1 MDIYDK
7 SGRKI
12 TIGVME
18 ELPIT
23 KDCEHEEEL
32 MKSDFVKLSW
42 NDTDN
47 RTIPVDSYIIP
58 YEDGVKYSLL
68 EPYYPEQKSEIEY
81 RYEPEFQHPKMIYS
95 KVTFKRP
102 SKDSEANDITLLDW
116 SYVGDI
122 YTLLQYFCDQMNEV
136 YGFSGAEEIGFQVIG
151 ELNINIANIS
161 FQTQDILSA
170 LTNLANQCEC
180 EWHLDWSMRTLYF
193 GRILF
198 HRTGMVPQ
206 LIVGGNITT
215 PSVRNSKDGY
225 WNAFEPQGSTR
236 NITRRAASGEYVL
249 ANIRLS
255 LRGDDYPDG
264 IVYTDGKGNII
275 SKSDFERRGE
285 RAFVKSLIFEDVFPK
300 LDLYV
305 YNVRY
310 RERYLL
316 EDPEDP
322 ESKVISYYDASG
334 KPVYKRYSV
343 WYMNLAYPTYDVNGH
358 VTRWTD
364 YDISEVRN
372 YDVAIK
378 RIISND
384 LDYHYLE
391 IELDLRVSASWF
403 TNESTQWP
411 NSYIVEL
418 SCNGHEVKG
427 YVNGYYFS
435 EDGSCR
441 FYSEYSD
448 TGSDERDE
456 TSLERITAF
465 QNAISEGGMVTFV
478 SGMNREKFP
487 KYYSQIIDGK
497 SLYGQFKVNTS
508 EDALSSPLAGRGDG
522 DNGNY
527 GFEMVYL
534 GIEGKEYI
542 DDANTEPTDDGDTGI
557 VDMKGNRALATE
569 KDYEIV
575 FQQSGDYILPTTLSQ
590 LIIPKGGMDGKE
602 YITDLQGL
610 EDKDKGLTGNIV
622 NLYNIVMTPAYE
634 ESAKTDLE
642 NRTKKYIAL
651 SVEDNNSYSFKSDP
665 ISFSE
670 RFHTPLYIGEK
681 VDYIDGSTYTA
692 LNPLSTRVM
701 KLVTKL
707 DYSFEQEITI
717 GNEVLKG
724 SQQTLKEQVQSMV
737 SYGASGGGGGGGTGE
752 GGGMSE
758 SAMRQ
763 LLKNEG
769 AEFFLSKK
777 YDDQA
782 VGAIGFMKGIWFGI
796 KDWFIDNTGSANLF
810 NATING
816 LLTAYNAVINT
827 VKSSNY
833 SGDGMLDTGWRITND
848 YQGGNS
854 KATFDFLYIRKKA
867 LFEELE
873 IRKLSHIGG
882 NFCLSGASGRVWR
895 VEYFDKDGKPLGYD
909 VKLVPWTFKGMVLML
924 FAKNKLNK
932 YWGREKLIE
941 RKLTDEER
949 SKVRTIRVYMFTD
962 DGSTE
967 TMLNWTVGAQA
978 RCQSFNITK
987 QMEFDGSSWK
997 GLKVGNTYWYR
1008 LVTATGD
1015 KVMDDGNTHQYV
1027 EFRVDPTK
1035 EGTAY
1040 EWADAGSDFPSVGDA
1055 FVQMGHRTR
1064 EDQSNVIML
1073 ETANEDSPAI
1083 KMYAGVNWWT
1093 VSENQLVAT
1102 MSPKGW
1108 KVSAES
1114 FEWMT
1119 RYGERFHQT
1128 INRGV
1133 WVLIPLDE
1141 DGERKCYFN
1150 DMVSHNGCYWRC
1162 IVAQGSYTTDEPSES
1177 SSAWS
1182 KEVYAG
1188 IAPYLTLSD
1197 QMLGIPCEK
1206 DGKATTSYGKAIT
1219 VKLMVTNLEATI
1231 TNLTLTGGDSHVE
1244 KTAYNKIAV
1253 TYSSGSAVTN
1263 KDYTITVEGD
1273 LNGNHYVATDKI
1285 SVYAVIR
1292 GNDAYEVTCTP
1303 EVFIWSQQ
1311 ETEPYAINIDK
1322 TSTGNSS
1329 LGVAVKNDGVDQ
1341 PFQITSVT
1349 VVGKNASGTA
1359 TSVAAQYDNN
1369 TKRVWVKSIAN
1380 DTLTGQLTINVK
1392 YGNNAVQSLVVPFYC
1407 NLIGTWQEKV
1417 VGDTKTEVAQ
1427 RMKFDICDETG
1438 KVIGTTTLANYVK
1451 SSSGSTASLQKQTA
1465 ALSVEDERLKTE
1477 LGTTKRSLEKS
1488 IDDTET
1494 ELNAAITAGDSA
1506 LSTSIANAKAEL
1518 KGDVNTVSTSL
1529 ATYEQTND
1537 RAVQALGTRVSNSE
1551 TSITN
1556 TNTRVSTA
1564 EGSIQTISSTVTTQG
1579 NSISGLNKRMGAAE
1593 TSITNTN
1600 TRVSTAEGNIN
1611 TVKHDLYDSTG
1622 LLKSNYSTT
1631 TQTATMIQ
1639 NEVASKTKGMVTTST
1654 FKQTAESFS
1663 LCTTTQASG
1672 YANTAEGNAKNAAQG
1687 YANTAYG
1694 NAKYYADGVGNGVES
1709 KLKETGIIIDGSNRE
1724 VKLIAG
1730 KVSFCDSSGTKKSY
1744 VQITNDGKIKATDGE
1759 FSGKV
1764 TASSGSIGGFTI
1776 STDRLYN
1783 SNWNAGVDISYDS
1796 KTVKIGKNAAGT
1808 VNTEQAIIRAEN
1820 TKSNQTYNTAL
1831 YLNAQKATYNYAFYG
1846 NGNGVLNG
1854 IIFGYKVNAFSVA
1867 GSSDATYYL
1876 DLKEGA
1882 TVIFTGSRSAGTAKV
1897 YVPKISDIRKALGIT
1912 STSVKFAFEYAL
1924 SNQTSGSGT
1933 VKLIFRSY
1941 PSGNSEYPYRTNFDN
1956 NYTGNSYEIPMA
1968 TGDYCKILLIWDG
1981 SSYKAFVIR
1990 YIDGGW
1996 GV

>member
-1 MDIYDK
+1 MIVYYRDN
-7 SGRKI
+7 
-12 TIGVME
+12 TIFADV
-18 ELPIT
+18 IVT
-23 KDCEHEEEL
+23 QAAEHEEEL

-47 RTIPVDSYIIP
+47 RTIPVDAYIIP
-58 YEDGVKYSLL
+58 YEDGIRYSLL
-68 EPYYPEQKSEIEY
+68 EPYYPERKSEIEY
-81 RYEPEFQHPKMIYS
+81 KYEPQFQHPKMIYS
-95 KVTFKRP
+95 KVTFRRP

-198 HRTGMVPQ
+198 HRTGVVPQ

-275 SKSDFERRGE
+275 SKSEFEERGE

-334 KPVYKRYSV
+334 KPVYKRYAV

-372 YDVAIK
+372 YDVPVK

-384 LDYHYLE
+384 LDYYYLE

-418 SCNGHEVKG
+418 SCGGHEVKG
-427 YVNGYYFS
+427 YINGYYFS

-508 EDALSSPLAGRGDG
+508 EEALSSPLAGRGDG

-542 DDANTEPTDDGDTGI
+542 DDANIEPTDEGDTGI
-557 VDMKGNRALATE
+557 VDMEGNRALATE

-590 LIIPKGGMDGKE
+590 LIIPKGGMDGDE
-602 YITDLQGL
+602 YITDIQDL

-737 SYGASGGGGGGGTGE
+737 SYGAGGGGGSGD

-782 VGAIGFMKGIWFGI
+782 VGAIGFLKAAWFGA
-796 KDWFIDNTGSANLF
+796 KQWFIDNTGSANLF

-816 LLTAYNAVINT
+816 LLKAFNAVINT
-827 VKSSNY
+827 VKSTNY
-833 SGDGMLDTGWRITND
+833 TGEGMLDTGWLVTNA
-848 YQGGNS
+848 YGGTNS
-854 KATFDFLYIRKKA
+854 KAVFDFLYVRKKA

-873 IRKLSHIGG
+873 IRKISHIGG
-882 NFCLSGASGRVWR
+882 DFALSPASGRAYR
-895 VEYFDKDGKPLGYD
+895 VEYYDAEGNQLG
-909 VKLVPWTFKGMVLML
+909 VEEMQVPWMVGYKVMMI
-924 FAKNKLNK
+924 FSKSKANK
-932 YWGREKLIE
+932 YLGHVKKIDRALKPEEKNLVK
-941 RKLTDEER
+941 R
-949 SKVRTIRVYMFTD
+949 VRVYLFSD
-962 DGSTE
+962 DGTTQ
-967 TMLNWTVGAQA
+967 TMSNWTVGAQA
-978 RCQSFNITK
+978 RCQSFNIEK
-987 QMEFDGSSWK
+987 QMEYHGSGEDSDNPDVSYWTGK
-997 GLKVGNTYWYR
+997 KVENTYWWR
-1008 LVTATGD
+1008 LVSAVGKGTLSDGKTHDWIEFLCNTGND
-1015 KVMDDGNTHQYV
+1015 YDV
-1027 EFRVDPTK
+1027 
-1035 EGTAY
+1035 
-1040 EWADAGSDFPSVGDA
+1040 ADIGSDLPAVGDEFA
-1055 FVQMGHRTR
+1055 QFGHRTR
-1064 EDQSNVIML
+1064 PELSNVIML
-1073 ETANEDSPAI
+1073 ETARGDSPAI
-1083 KMYAGVNWWT
+1083 KLYTGINSWDLT
-1093 VSENQLVAT
+1093 GKRVSCISPEMTEFMANRFRLTTDYNGDVQL
-1102 MSPKGW
+1102 
-1108 KVSAES
+1108 
-1114 FEWMT
+1114 
-1119 RYGERFHQT
+1119 
-1128 INRGV
+1128 NDRGL
-1133 WVLIPLDE
+1133 WIDIPTEHILVELPDTWG
-1141 DGERKCYFN
+1141 DVRKCFYN
-1150 DMVSHNGCYWRC
+1150 DIVSHNGKWWVCTLASGTHKEDENGHWYTQAELDWL
-1162 IVAQGSYTTDEPSES
+1162 ISHDIEKYASLIDVENYTTLEPGDATLQQKTAWTEKTDYLVQVARLEFSNPMFVGAGQHVSTVTLKVSNLSATIDNVIVEDSEGEVSWNGSQIVCNASVSRNRKVKVTAHGILNGMTYTASDVICVYRIASSYSATATPNAFAFAQNENYPYSMNIDGVECFEVETEGGTIEQLGNSCTEIKVMGDGAEQPFRITGVTCVGYSDEGEQHREPGISCSYNNVTGRAWFVLVSNKMVKGKMTVSIAYGNGQTQAIEVPFASSLNGTWLTEIENDTLRQVAEKSTVDIYDDEGHYVKTVTIGEFTRS
-1177 SSAWS
+1177 SSEDTM
-1182 KEVYAG
+1182 KLTKTTEYQAG
-1188 IAPYLTLSD
+1188 
-1197 QMLGIPCEK
+1197 Q
-1206 DGKATTSYGKAIT
+1206 
-1219 VKLMVTNLEATI
+1219 
-1231 TNLTLTGGDSHVE
+1231 
-1244 KTAYNKIAV
+1244 
-1253 TYSSGSAVTN
+1253 
-1263 KDYTITVEGD
+1263 
-1273 LNGNHYVATDKI
+1273 LNGNNPSGLKTKI
-1285 SVYAVIR
+1285 
-1292 GNDAYEVTCTP
+1292 
-1303 EVFIWSQQ
+1303 
-1311 ETEPYAINIDK
+1311 
-1322 TSTGNSS
+1322 
-1329 LGVAVKNDGVDQ
+1329 
-1341 PFQITSVT
+1341 
-1349 VVGKNASGTA
+1349 
-1359 TSVAAQYDNN
+1359 
-1369 TKRVWVKSIAN
+1369 
-1380 DTLTGQLTINVK
+1380 
-1392 YGNNAVQSLVVPFYC
+1392 
-1407 NLIGTWQEKV
+1407 
-1417 VGDTKTEVAQ
+1417 
-1427 RMKFDICDETG
+1427 
-1438 KVIGTTTLANYVK
+1438 TTTNERID
-1451 SSSGSTASLQKQTA
+1451 TADA
-1465 ALSVEDERLKTE
+1465 
-1477 LGTTKRSLEKS
+1477 
-1488 IDDTET
+1488 
-1494 ELNAAITAGDSA
+1494 
-1506 LSTSIANAKAEL
+1506 
-1518 KGDVNTVSTSL
+1518 
-1529 ATYEQTND
+1529 
-1537 RAVQALGTRVSNSE
+1537 
-1551 TSITN
+1551 
-1556 TNTRVSTA
+1556 
-1564 EGSIQTISSTVTTQG
+1564 SIQTLTRTTETQG
-1579 NSISGLNKRMGAAE
+1579 QQ
-1593 TSITNTN
+1593 ITATN
-1600 TRVSTAEGNIN
+1600 TRVSTAEGNITTLTN
-1611 TVKHDLYDSTG
+1611 GLGQTNRRVETAEGNIQTVSDDLSN
-1622 LLKSNYSTT
+1622 NYSTT
-1631 TQTATMIQ
+1631 TQTSTMIS
-1639 NEVASKTKGMVTTST
+1639 NAVSGLASTGYVNTTANNVKAGIKSDLGDTGIDIDAETIKLKGNKVTFT
-1654 FKQTAESFS
+1654 
-1663 LCTTTQASG
+1663 
-1672 YANTAEGNAKNAAQG
+1672 NTAG
-1687 YANTAYG
+1687 T
-1694 NAKYYADGVGNGVES
+1694 
-1709 KLKETGIIIDGSNRE
+1709 
-1724 VKLIAG
+1724 
-1730 KVSFCDSSGTKKSY
+1730 VS
-1744 VQITNDGKIKATDGE
+1744 GKIYIDATTGTLHATNGD

-1764 TASSGSIGGFTI
+1764 TATEGSIGGFSIGTK
-1776 STDRLYN
+1776 TL
-1783 SNWNAGVDISYDS
+1783 SNTAYDASINIQNAASSPTQIA
-1796 KTVKIGKNAAGT
+1796 KIGKDATDAMTGLSCSL
-1808 VNTEQAIIRAEN
+1808 QAES
-1820 TKSNQTYNTAL
+1820 TKSGTYNTAL
-1831 YLNAQKATYNYAFYG
+1831 YLKASGATYNYAFHG
-1846 NGNGVLNG
+1846 EGNGVLNG
-1854 IIFGYKVNAFSVA
+1854 LVFGFKTKFLSVA
-1867 GSSDATYYL
+1867 GSGNKLYQI
-1876 DLKEGA
+1876 DLNEGS
-1882 TVIFTGSRSAGTAKV
+1882 TIVLKGSHSSGNVAIAM
-1897 YVPKISDIRKALGIT
+1897 PK
-1912 STSVKFAFEYAL
+1912 L
-1924 SNQTSGSGT
+1924 SNVRQCLGLASNSSTAFAIEINIINLSATDDLVSIMWANEAFNPNRPDT
-1933 VKLIFRSY
+1933 YFDPVKQ
-1941 PSGNSEYPYRTNFDN
+1941 
-1956 NYTGNSYEIPMA
+1956 
-1968 TGDYCKILLIWDG
+1968 
-1981 SSYKAFVIR
+1981 
-1990 YIDGGW
+1990 
-1996 GV
+1996 

>member
-1 MDIYDK
+1 MIVYYRDN
-7 SGRKI
+7 
-12 TIGVME
+12 TIFADVVV
-18 ELPIT
+18 T
-23 KDCEHEEEL
+23 QAAEHEEEL

-47 RTIPVDSYIIP
+47 RTIPADAYIIP
-58 YEDGVKYSLL
+58 YEDGIRYSLL
-68 EPYYPEQKSEIEY
+68 EPYYPERKSEIEY
-81 RYEPEFQHPKMIYS
+81 KYEPHFQHPKMIYS

-136 YGFSGAEEIGFQVIG
+136 YGFSGSEEIGFQVIG

-215 PSVRNSKDGY
+215 PSVRNARDGY

-264 IVYTDGKGNII
+264 IVYTDGNGNII
-275 SKSDFERRGE
+275 SKSEFEARGE

-343 WYMNLAYPTYDVNGH
+343 WYMNLAYPIYDVNGH

-372 YDVAIK
+372 YDVPIK

-403 TNESTQWP
+403 TNESVSYP

-448 TGSDERDE
+448 TGSDDRDE

-478 SGMNREKFP
+478 SGMNKEKFP

-557 VDMKGNRALATE
+557 VDMEGNRALATE

-602 YITDLQGL
+602 YIIDIQDL

-651 SVEDNNSYSFKSDP
+651 SVEDKNSYSFKSNP
-665 ISFSE
+665 VSFSE

-737 SYGASGGGGGGGTGE
+737 SYGASGGGGGGTGE

-769 AEFFLSKK
+769 AELFLSKK

-796 KDWFIDNTGSANLF
+796 KDWFIDNTGSANLY

-816 LLTAYNAVINT
+816 LLKAYTAVINT
-827 VKSSNY
+827 VKSTNY
-833 SGDGMLDTGWRITND
+833 TGEGMLDTGWLVTNA
-848 YQGGNS
+848 YGGNNS
-854 KATFDFLYIRKKA
+854 KAVFDYLYIRKKA

-873 IRKLSHIGG
+873 IRKITHIGG
-882 NFCLSGASGRVWR
+882 DFALSPASGRAYR
-895 VEYFDKDGKPLGYD
+895 VEYYDGNGNKLGLEEMTVPWMLGY
-909 VKLVPWTFKGMVLML
+909 KVLML
-924 FAKNKLNK
+924 FSKSKANK
-932 YWGREKLIE
+932 YLGMRKMVE
-941 RKLTDEER
+941 RSLKPEER
-949 SKVRTIRVYMFTD
+949 QLVRRVRVYLFSD
-962 DGSTE
+962 DGTTQ
-967 TMLNWTVGAQA
+967 TMSNWTVGAQA
-978 RCQSFNITK
+978 RCQSFNIEK
-987 QMEFDGSSWK
+987 QME
-997 GLKVGNTYWYR
+997 Y
-1008 LVTATGD
+1008 
-1015 KVMDDGNTHQYV
+1015 H
-1027 EFRVDPTK
+1027 
-1035 EGTAY
+1035 
-1040 EWADAGSDFPSVGDA
+1040 
-1055 FVQMGHRTR
+1055 
-1064 EDQSNVIML
+1064 
-1073 ETANEDSPAI
+1073 
-1083 KMYAGVNWWT
+1083 
-1093 VSENQLVAT
+1093 
-1102 MSPKGW
+1102 
-1108 KVSAES
+1108 
-1114 FEWMT
+1114 
-1119 RYGERFHQT
+1119 
-1128 INRGV
+1128 
-1133 WVLIPLDE
+1133 
-1141 DGERKCYFN
+1141 
-1150 DMVSHNGCYWRC
+1150 
-1162 IVAQGSYTTDEPSES
+1162 
-1177 SSAWS
+1177 
-1182 KEVYAG
+1182 
-1188 IAPYLTLSD
+1188 
-1197 QMLGIPCEK
+1197 
-1206 DGKATTSYGKAIT
+1206 
-1219 VKLMVTNLEATI
+1219 
-1231 TNLTLTGGDSHVE
+1231 
-1244 KTAYNKIAV
+1244 
-1253 TYSSGSAVTN
+1253 
-1263 KDYTITVEGD
+1263 
-1273 LNGNHYVATDKI
+1273 
-1285 SVYAVIR
+1285 
-1292 GNDAYEVTCTP
+1292 
-1303 EVFIWSQQ
+1303 
-1311 ETEPYAINIDK
+1311 
-1322 TSTGNSS
+1322 
-1329 LGVAVKNDGVDQ
+1329 
-1341 PFQITSVT
+1341 
-1349 VVGKNASGTA
+1349 
-1359 TSVAAQYDNN
+1359 
-1369 TKRVWVKSIAN
+1369 
-1380 DTLTGQLTINVK
+1380 
-1392 YGNNAVQSLVVPFYC
+1392 
-1407 NLIGTWQEKV
+1407 
-1417 VGDTKTEVAQ
+1417 
-1427 RMKFDICDETG
+1427 
-1438 KVIGTTTLANYVK
+1438 
-1451 SSSGSTASLQKQTA
+1451 
-1465 ALSVEDERLKTE
+1465 
-1477 LGTTKRSLEKS
+1477 
-1488 IDDTET
+1488 
-1494 ELNAAITAGDSA
+1494 
-1506 LSTSIANAKAEL
+1506 
-1518 KGDVNTVSTSL
+1518 
-1529 ATYEQTND
+1529 
-1537 RAVQALGTRVSNSE
+1537 
-1551 TSITN
+1551 
-1556 TNTRVSTA
+1556 
-1564 EGSIQTISSTVTTQG
+1564 
-1579 NSISGLNKRMGAAE
+1579 
-1593 TSITNTN
+1593 
-1600 TRVSTAEGNIN
+1600 
-1611 TVKHDLYDSTG
+1611 
-1622 LLKSNYSTT
+1622 
-1631 TQTATMIQ
+1631 
-1639 NEVASKTKGMVTTST
+1639 
-1654 FKQTAESFS
+1654 
-1663 LCTTTQASG
+1663 
-1672 YANTAEGNAKNAAQG
+1672 
-1687 YANTAYG
+1687 
-1694 NAKYYADGVGNGVES
+1694 
-1709 KLKETGIIIDGSNRE
+1709 
-1724 VKLIAG
+1724 
-1730 KVSFCDSSGTKKSY
+1730 
-1744 VQITNDGKIKATDGE
+1744 
-1759 FSGKV
+1759 
-1764 TASSGSIGGFTI
+1764 
-1776 STDRLYN
+1776 
-1783 SNWNAGVDISYDS
+1783 
-1796 KTVKIGKNAAGT
+1796 
-1808 VNTEQAIIRAEN
+1808 
-1820 TKSNQTYNTAL
+1820 
-1831 YLNAQKATYNYAFYG
+1831 
-1846 NGNGVLNG
+1846 
-1854 IIFGYKVNAFSVA
+1854 
-1867 GSSDATYYL
+1867 
-1876 DLKEGA
+1876 
-1882 TVIFTGSRSAGTAKV
+1882 
-1897 YVPKISDIRKALGIT
+1897 
-1912 STSVKFAFEYAL
+1912 
-1924 SNQTSGSGT
+1924 GSG
-1933 VKLIFRSY
+1933 
-1941 PSGNSEYPYRTNFDN
+1941 ED
-1956 NYTGNSYEIPMA
+1956 
-1968 TGDYCKILLIWDG
+1968 
-1981 SSYKAFVIR
+1981 
-1990 YIDGGW
+1990 
-1996 GV
+1996 